1 LRSLIRRRAL
11 QSIATAAWWLPAVAT
26 FAQANATPLDQR
38 VRAAKVARG
47 GLSLDIPSLAESGA
61 SVPVVLFVD
70 AASLTGR
77 TVTRFGIIAPQNPRP
92 VALEI
97 ELGPLLSQSRLTT
110 SIRLG
115 ATQPVTAVAQLSD
128 GTLWQHTVN
137 VMLTGS
143 ACYDGT

>member
-1 LRSLIRRRAL
+1 MS
-11 QSIATAAWWLPAVAT
+11 
-26 FAQANATPLDQR
+26 LDQR

-47 GLSLDIPSLAESGA
+47 GLSFDIPSLAESGV
-61 SVPVVLFVD
+61 SVPAVLFVD
-70 AASLTGR
+70 AASMTGR
-77 TVTRFGIIAPQNPRP
+77 TVARFGIIAPKNPRP

-115 ATQPVTAVAQLSD
+115 ATQAVTAVAQLSD
-128 GTLWQHTVN
+128 GTLWQHTVT